1 MSKILVGKHVK
12 IFGKVPWLSLGQNTK
27 VIIKLQKK
35 LYLLDI
41 HYLGTIQVLRQKSSG
56 WVGSENGNFR

>member
-1 MSKILVGKHVK
+1 MSKIIVGKHVK

-41 HYLGTIQVLRQKSSG
+41 HYLGTIQVLRQKRSG
-56 WVGSENGNFR
+56 WVGSENGNFS